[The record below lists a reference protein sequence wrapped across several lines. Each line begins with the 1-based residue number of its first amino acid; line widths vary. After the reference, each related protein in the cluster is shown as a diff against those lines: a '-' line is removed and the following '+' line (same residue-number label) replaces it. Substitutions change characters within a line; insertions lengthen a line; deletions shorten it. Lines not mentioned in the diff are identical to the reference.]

1 MGRNSQT
8 FLPGEPEN
16 EALWLCEPQSLGVAW
31 GPHAQVMVLELQ
43 PSLRITGRKRGTKDL
58 QQKVANQLIFPL
70 LKGFPHSPISDFHL
84 HRSNMDDV
92 AWPTLDGKYS
102 FKNLGALSPHAL

>member
-8 FLPGEPEN
+8 ILPGEPEN

-58 QQKVANQLIFPL
+58 EQKRSEPAHLFPFKRL
-70 LKGFPHSPISDFHL
+70 SPQSISDFHL
-84 HRSNMDDV
+84 HLSNMDVV

-102 FKNLGALSPHAL
+102 FKNLGALSPHAP